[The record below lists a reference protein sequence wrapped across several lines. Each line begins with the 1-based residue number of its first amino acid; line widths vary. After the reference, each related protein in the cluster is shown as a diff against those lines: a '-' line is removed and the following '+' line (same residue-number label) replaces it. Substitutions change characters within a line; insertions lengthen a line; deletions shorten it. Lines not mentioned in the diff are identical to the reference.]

1 MKPTPNM
8 SSSKPRKPTV
18 TNIGSILIEFPFQ
31 PYGSQLF
38 FMSRVIATLD
48 RAQRD
53 GHFHALLESPTGT
66 GKSLSLLCSVI
77 AWQENQKVK
86 SIGYG
91 SVGGFISKEDPEA
104 MEDPFGR
111 GRGSFQK
118 SSLQCVP
125 QNTTTPAGEGF
136 SIPLSTP
143 DEIVAGQPDPR
154 LAKKS
159 KDPPKRKTISTSVT
173 PSEPRQP
180 SRKRRLKKKASE
192 AGSSAPMVEQTEG
205 LDDTDMSNF
214 YAELEDCLEGD
225 ESIPVKVVF
234 TPTPHFGRSLAQ
246 RVSAVGGFV
255 GKTGDEDV
263 RRHVD
268 PLDALANSALS
279 HDAEY
284 DEIQEDGLCVTGMGL
299 ACSRG
304 LIFCSKKDRGLC
316 FPWNLSNRVNVSPLV
331 CLFLNDELVQTD
343 AKLSDQA
350 LVVRNLQNELALERT
365 KSQGCVSSDEFIA
378 ALARFL
384 TLGITFVVE
393 RGLRMGRTDAEFE
406 VDA

>member
-1 MKPTPNM
+1 M
-8 SSSKPRKPTV
+8 
-18 TNIGSILIEFPFQ
+18 
-31 PYGSQLF
+31 
-38 FMSRVIATLD
+38 
-48 RAQRD
+48 
-53 GHFHALLESPTGT
+53 
-66 GKSLSLLCSVI
+66 
-77 AWQENQKVK
+77 
-86 SIGYG
+86 
-91 SVGGFISKEDPEA
+91 
-104 MEDPFGR
+104 
-111 GRGSFQK
+111 
-118 SSLQCVP
+118 
-125 QNTTTPAGEGF
+125 
-136 SIPLSTP
+136 STP

-284 DEIQEDGLCVTGMGL
+284 DEIQEDDFAT
-299 ACSRG
+299 ASRG
-304 LIFCSKKDRGLC
+304 EEIDLTRIESLL
-316 FPWNLSNRVNVSPLV
+316 PLELSNRVNVLSGLLV
-331 CLFLNDELVQTD
+331 SHGMQLNTCYANLVASKAHTEENLNRKSGYVKELRSEVATLD
-343 AKLSDQA
+343 KK
-350 LVVRNLQNELALERT
+350 LER
-365 KSQGCVSSDEFIA
+365 
-378 ALARFL
+378 L
-384 TLGITFVVE
+384 
-393 RGLRMGRTDAEFE
+393 
-406 VDA
+406 